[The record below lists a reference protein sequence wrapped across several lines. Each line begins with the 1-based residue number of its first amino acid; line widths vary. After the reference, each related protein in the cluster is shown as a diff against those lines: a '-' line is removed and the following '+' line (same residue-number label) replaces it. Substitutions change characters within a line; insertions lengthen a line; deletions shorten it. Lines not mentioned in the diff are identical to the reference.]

1 MLKRDYFLKC
11 MNDWSL
17 FSKLDWII
25 SAFSVSDGE
34 PSQKYD
40 GCLIQGS
47 TGHSV
52 YIGED
57 SAAVQIEDA
66 VLGEPLYKCDEALT
80 LQSGDMLNVTETI
93 TTTYGRALFNQIVL
107 IKPFGKKIKYINR
120 QTSTPEIVEIIEKS
134 FDNDPKPGEPAR
146 DDVFYVSEYLA
157 FSQSC
162 FFLTG
167 LTQLFTWAATEKNI
181 LPAPGM
187 KEYKAQLLAENKDKL
202 DDPVVIADIQKKLVE
217 FDAQWRKGDPGN
229 RFLITKKSVNLARM
243 QKVMMYG
250 AETISSDKG
259 GKVHLHAESLYEGWT
274 PASFTTMCTTARL
287 KSFSRGAETAL
298 GGVEVKWLLRASG
311 NINVTIEDCG
321 SALGTMRAITAD
333 SSKALVGFHYLIN
346 GKPKKITAAE
356 DLGSYLGKSLMIRSP
371 MYCNMGHTDYC
382 RICVGPRLS
391 STPYALSSA
400 ISAYGSA
407 FLLSSLGAAHSKAIE
422 VAQMDLS
429 EDLV

>member
-11 MNDWSL
+11 MGDWGL
-17 FSKLDWII
+17 FGKLDWII
-25 SAFSVSDGE
+25 SAFSVTDGE
-34 PSQKYD
+34 PPIRYA

-52 YIGED
+52 MIDAE
-57 SAAVQIEDA
+57 QLIPIEDA
-66 VLGEPLYKCDEALT
+66 VVGQALFRCDEPLTIKAAE
-80 LQSGDMLNVTETI
+80 MVNVKEDV

-107 IKPFGKKIKYINR
+107 VKPFGKKIPFINR
-120 QTSTPEIVEIIEKS
+120 QCSTSEVVSIVEKS
-134 FDNDPKPGEPAR
+134 FENDPKPGETPR
-146 DDVFYVSEYLA
+146 EDVFYVSEYLT
-157 FSQSC
+157 FTKSC

-181 LPAPGM
+181 LPADGI
-187 KEYKAQLLAENKDKL
+187 KEYKAKLLLENKEQL

-217 FDAQWRKGDPGN
+217 FDANWRKGDPGN

-250 AETISSDKG
+250 AETIDSDKG
-259 GKVHLHAESLYEGWT
+259 GKVQLHENSLYEGWT
-274 PASFTTMCTTARL
+274 PESFTTMCTTARL

-311 NINVTIEDCG
+311 NINVTIDDCG
-321 SALGTMRAITAD
+321 SSLGALRAINND
-333 SSKALVGFHYLIN
+333 SAKSLVGFSYLVN
-346 GKPKKITAAE
+346 GKSKKISSTE
-356 DLGSYLGKSLMIRSP
+356 DLSTYMGKVLMIRSP
-371 MYCNMGHTDYC
+371 MYCDMGHTDYC
-382 RICVGPRLS
+382 RACVGPRLS

-407 FLLSSLGAAHSKAIE
+407 FLLSSLGKAHSKAIE
-422 VAQMDLS
+422 VAQMDLN